1 MPISRSRADHR
12 RSETPSSAS
21 SSGADAPEEGSTATT
36 VLVVDD
42 NEDNIRIVSAMLL
55 SRGFEVRIARDGK
68 GALESVKQLPPDV
81 ILLDVM
87 MPGMDGIE
95 VLDHI
100 KADPRSASIPVIM
113 VTAKS
118 QDEDLLVGYKYGA
131 EYYVTK
137 PFTARQILY
146 AIGLV
151 LGTEEPE

>member
-1 MPISRSRADHR
+1 MATSRNRAGRR
-12 RSETPSSAS
+12 RSETPSSDS
-21 SSGADAPEEGSTATT
+21 STTADAPEARPTSTT

-42 NEDNIRIVSAMLL
+42 NEDNIRIVSAILL
-55 SRGFEVRIARDGK
+55 GRGFEVRIARDGK
-68 GALESVKQLPPDV
+68 GALEAVKRAAPDV
-81 ILLDVM
+81 ILLDIM

-113 VTAKS
+113 VTAKA
-118 QDEDLLVGYKYGA
+118 QDEDLLAGYKYGA

-151 LGTEEPE
+151 LGTEQPE

>member
-1 MPISRSRADHR
+1 MAISRNRAGRR
-12 RSETPSSAS
+12 RSGTPSSDSSRPGEAEETTGAGAS
-21 SSGADAPEEGSTATT
+21 